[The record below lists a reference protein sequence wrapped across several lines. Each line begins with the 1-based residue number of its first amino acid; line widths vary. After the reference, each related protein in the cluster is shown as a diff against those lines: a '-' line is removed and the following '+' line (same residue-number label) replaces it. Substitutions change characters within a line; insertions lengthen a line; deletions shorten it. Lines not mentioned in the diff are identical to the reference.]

1 MSCSLPHS
9 ISLRPQISRP
19 QDSRLPPC
27 PLEASQGRLAAQ
39 SYLPLTLEVV
49 ITDSQDRR
57 IDSVDTVAV
66 TWALS
71 SPGRASLA
79 VQGKVVVTAED
90 RDGVRQPGT
99 PTQASAEIR
108 VLPASLLTPNTPT
121 APPSPWPPPPRPT
134 LLSNCTLAA
143 LSGELEDSQ
152 NNPRNDYYEYCSKP
166 SDTFLSSAVQ
176 QLTPS
181 TFLTSTEELTL
192 VWWVE
197 AAALPFTTTPAAR
210 PSPGSCQ
217 PP

>member
-1 MSCSLPHS
+1 VSCSLPHS
-9 ISLRPQISRP
+9 ISLRP

-49 ITDSQDRR
+49 ITDLQDRR

-71 SPGRASLA
+71 SPDRASLA

-108 VLPASLLTPNTPT
+108 VLPTSLLTLLESEQEFPCS
-121 APPSPWPPPPRPT
+121 SPLPIP
-134 LLSNCTLAA
+134 LLLAA
-143 LSGELEDSQ
+143 SVTVAS
-152 NNPRNDYYEYCSKP
+152 Y
-166 SDTFLSSAVQ
+166 
-176 QLTPS
+176 
-181 TFLTSTEELTL
+181 
-192 VWWVE
+192 
-197 AAALPFTTTPAAR
+197 
-210 PSPGSCQ
+210 
-217 PP
+217 